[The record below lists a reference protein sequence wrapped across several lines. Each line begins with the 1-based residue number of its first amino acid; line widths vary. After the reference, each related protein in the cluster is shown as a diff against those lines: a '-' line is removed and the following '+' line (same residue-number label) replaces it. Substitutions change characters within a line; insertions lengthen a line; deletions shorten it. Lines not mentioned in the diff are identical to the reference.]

1 MDRTVT
7 QGCRGGVAAIVLVLT
22 ATGCAVVGGDD
33 RREILRLN
41 HEALEAEMEGDDAA
55 AREAYRALLE
65 LDPERPRAWFQLG
78 NIEAGKGELDQAVA
92 AYEKAL
98 NLDPDYQEARYNLG
112 LVYFRKGA
120 ETLEAARDAMPE
132 DSHSH
137 STDVYLSCLL
147 ARVVR
152 NPDID
157 VPCPDLP

>member
-1 MDRTVT
+1 MDTTVT
-7 QGCRGGVAAIVLVLT
+7 QRCCAGVAAIVLGLV
-22 ATGCAVVGGDD
+22 ATGCTMVGDD
-33 RREILRLN
+33 QRSEILRLN

-55 AREAYRALLE
+55 ARNAYRALLE

-78 NIEAGKGELDQAVA
+78 NIEAGKGELDQASA
-92 AYEKAL
+92 AYLEAL
-98 NLDPDYQEARYNLG
+98 GLDPDYQEARYNLG

-120 ETLEAARDAMPE
+120 ETLEEARDAMPE

-137 STDVYLSCLL
+137 ATDIYLSCLL

-152 NPDID
+152 NPDIE